1 MPFLAE
7 MQRRSGQNGCNQ
19 AGPGVGWD
27 EARNS
32 ALVRDRGWVFACL
45 FDFGDSELDWD
56 DVRKRLVDLR
66 VFDLPDPR
74 TLTPEGALVLD
85 GISIE
90 VAIQAGPHYLPV
102 TLRLEALFGGGV
114 FNHEDGAG
122 AARSGGETGPVEL
135 RLWQLPAR
143 RPVR

>member
-1 MPFLAE
+1 MEHPEQDTVFVPFLAE

-45 FDFGDSELDWD
+45 FDFGDSEPDWD

-74 TLTPEGALVLD
+74 TLTPEGAFVLD

-90 VAIQAGPHYLPV
+90 VEI
-102 TLRLEALFGGGV
+102 LRAAHFRSYMYGNPGSQPWPEA
-114 FNHEDGAG
+114 
-122 AARSGGETGPVEL
+122 EL
-135 RLWQLPAR
+135 AQKIMDVVWSLTK
-143 RPVR
+143 